1 MSGHKIY
8 IVSPYKKTGGPR
20 SLHQLANLL
29 TDKGKE
35 VYMIYGD
42 HSPIMN
48 VTELLYSDC
57 KAKLAF
63 SIEDDSNN
71 ILITSEYDTGWHLR
85 YKNVK
90 KVIWWLSL
98 TSYLQNNPWIAAR
111 DWTIGKGKNGILIPA
126 MYLKWKFKCFSTR
139 RNQKYLKSNKELQ
152 DCYHLYNCEYVK
164 DYLIARGI
172 SSNNMQYLCGPIDIS
187 DINKTNT
194 IENKK
199 DIVCYSPAK
208 MNMKNFSQIINIV
221 RERHKNYQ
229 FVELAN
235 MSHDELLN
243 VLNRAKLYVD
253 FGYFPGPERIPRE
266 AVSQFCN
273 ILTSRDGSAANDIDV
288 PIPDKFKLDYRSLS
302 FNEIANRIIEMVSD
316 YNKDLFFYD
325 EYRRKVVNQIERFT
339 EDIDK
344 VVSYFERGEYDE

>member
-1 MSGHKIY
+1 MSNYRIY

-29 TDKGKE
+29 IDKGKE

-48 VTELLYSDC
+48 VTKLLYSDC

-63 SIEDDSNN
+63 SIEDNSNN

-85 YKNVK
+85 YQNIK

-111 DWTIGKGKNGILIPA
+111 DWIVGKGKSRILIPA
-126 MYLKWKFKCFSTR
+126 MYIKWKFKCFSTKR
-139 RNQKYLKSNKELQ
+139 KQKYLKSDKGLQ
-152 DCYHLYNCEYVK
+152 GCYHLYNCKYVK
-164 DYLIARGI
+164 DYLSSRNI
-172 SSNNMQYLCGPIDIS
+172 SSKNMQYLCGPIDIP

-194 IENKK
+194 VENKK
-199 DIVCYSPAK
+199 DIICYSPAK
-208 MNMKNFSQIINIV
+208 MNMKNFSQVMNIV
-221 RERHKNYQ
+221 RDKHKEYQ

-235 MSHDELLN
+235 MSHDELLS
-243 VLNRAKLYVD
+243 VLNSAKLYVD

-266 AVSQFCN
+266 AVSHFCN
-273 ILTSRDGSAANDIDV
+273 IITSRDGSAANDVDV
-288 PIPDKFKLDYRSLS
+288 PIPNKFKLDYRSLS
-302 FNEIANRIIEMVSD
+302 FNEIANIIIEMVNS
-316 YNKDLFFYD
+316 YNGNLAFYD
-325 EYRRKVVNQIERFT
+325 DYRKKVRNQIERFT
-339 EDIDK
+339 LDIDK
-344 VVSYFERGEYDE
+344 MVSYFEEGECDE

>member
-1 MSGHKIY
+1 MNEHKIY

-35 VYMIYGD
+35 VHMIYGD
-42 HSPIMN
+42 HSPIMK
-48 VTELLYSDC
+48 VPELLYSDC

-63 SIEDDSNN
+63 SIEDNPNN

-111 DWTIGKGKNGILIPA
+111 DWIVGKGKSRILIPA
-126 MYLKWKFKCFSTR
+126 MYIKWKIKCFRTK

-152 DCYHLYNCEYVK
+152 KCYHLYNCEYVK
-164 DYLIARGI
+164 DYLKSRNIGKK
-172 SSNNMQYLCGPIDIS
+172 NMQYLCGPIDIPNT
-187 DINKTNT
+187 NKANT

-199 DIVCYSPAK
+199 NIVCYSPAK
-208 MNMKNFSQIINIV
+208 MNMKNFNQIINLV
-221 RERHKNYQ
+221 KKRHEDYQ
-229 FVELAN
+229 FVKLAN

-288 PIPDKFKLDYRSLS
+288 PIPDKFKLDYRGLT
-302 FNEIANRIIEMVSD
+302 FNEIANRIIEMVTN
-316 YNKDLFFYD
+316 YNSNLSFYD
-325 EYRRKVVNQIERFT
+325 EYRKKVVSQIERFT

-344 VVSYFERGEYDE
+344 MVSYFEVGEDNE